1 MKNRIDRIETIKSR
15 VENNKRTPG
24 SPTYKLKLREESTFL
39 PVIKLEVDYLLYR
52 IENSRTRRQQKG
64 YLRLNSDLPS
74 DFFADPESKQAQSAQ
89 EEILLGMVLNHKDF
103 LNDLQQYGQ
112 DEPAIIT
119 YDGYLV
125 NGNRRT
131 VALKKMGVTYIE
143 CAVLPDDVNAKE
155 IYQIEQDLQIAED
168 FREDYDW
175 INELLN
181 IRAGKED
188 ERFQLTDKQLIKN
201 LRITPQELRS
211 RLLRIDLVDSFLE
224 WKGIPG
230 YYDYPMLDEAEQIFK
245 ELEKGLKKYSDNIS
259 SQNSLKHNIFS
270 LIENRPERGR
280 LYDHVREVI
289 RDFDDIQERLLKT
302 KESDENS
309 QVTKTIKEKPTLE
322 DVLLRRMDNKPD
334 NLEEDEEQSIGANKE
349 RRTDTIITKNSHE
362 EARKLIEAKEDIKA
376 EKHEKKS
383 TEAIYISISEALR
396 SISGLSV
403 NDDSTKLIESRKK
416 LEELIRIADELLT
429 DINTKLSHN

>member
-1 MKNRIDRIETIKSR
+1 MKTRIDRIETIKSR
-15 VENNKRTPG
+15 VEANKDKPG
-24 SPTYKLKLREESTFL
+24 SPTYKLKFREESNFL

-64 YLRLNSDLPS
+64 YLRTNSSLPR
-74 DFFADPESKQAQSAQ
+74 DFFDDPESKQAQAAQ
-89 EEILLGMVLNHKDF
+89 EEILLDMVLNHKDF

-131 VALKKMGVTYIE
+131 AALKKLGIDYIE
-143 CAVLPDDVNAKE
+143 CAVLPNDISAKE

-175 INELLN
+175 VNELLN

-188 ERFQLTDKQLIKN
+188 EKFHLSDKQLIKN
-201 LRITPQELRS
+201 LRITPQELKS

-230 YYDYPMLDEAEQIFK
+230 NYDYNKLDEAEQIFK
-245 ELEKGLKKYSDNIS
+245 ELEKGLKKYSDNIAN
-259 SQNSLKHNIFS
+259 QTFLKHYIFS
-270 LIENRPERGR
+270 LIEDKPEKGR

-289 RDFDDIQERLLKT
+289 RDFDDILK
-302 KESDENS
+302 KL
-309 QVTKTIKEKPTLE
+309 TKTTTVDPKDIVVTDEPTLE
-322 DVLLRRMDNKPD
+322 DILSQPKEKPSAKDEGEIKEPPTGVYPEKVNK
-334 NLEEDEEQSIGANKE
+334 G
-349 RRTDTIITKNSHE
+349 NSHE
-362 EARKLIEAKEDIKA
+362 EVKKLIEAKEDVKA
-376 EKHEKKS
+376 EKQEKKS
-383 TEAIYISISEALR
+383 NESLYNSISDALR

-403 NDDSTKLIESRKK
+403 TDESKKLIESKKK
-416 LEELIRIADELLT
+416 LEELVKIATELLNELT
-429 DINTKLSHN
+429 IKLK